1 MAMDYRHNYGPEQS
15 SPLQSATIICHEPKY
30 LIFDSKYSRLKSYTH
45 WPHDMNPSPD
55 SLSPAGL
62 YYTGIYII
70 TISVSL
76 VESLSSSLHTTLYLQ
91 VKVIGQ
97 YAFTVAEG

>member
-1 MAMDYRHNYGPEQS
+1 MENRPNSSPEQS
-15 SPLQSATIICHEPKY
+15 SPTQSATIIWQGTKY
-30 LIFDSKYSRLKSYTH
+30 LIFNTKDSRMISNAH
-45 WPHDMNPSPD
+45 WSHGMNPSPD
-55 SLSPAGL
+55 SLSATGF
-62 YYTGIYII
+62 YFTGIYII

-76 VESLSSSLHTTLYLQ
+76 VESISSSLHTILYLQ